1 MKKYLSLMLL
11 AVSML
16 FVQQANAQVKFGL
29 KGGLSVSKI
38 TFDNDLFDSNNRT
51 GWHIGPTLKI
61 GLPVTGLSLDAS
73 ALYEQQSSKVEDAA
87 QQGGETTVK
96 RQQIVL
102 PINARY
108 GVGLGSL
115 ASLYFFAGPQFG
127 FNVGDRDFSW
137 TSKADYNNTFQLK
150 KSSFSVNVGVGASLI
165 NHLQLSASYNI
176 AAGKTGEAKV
186 MKVLTKSYDSVTDG
200 KTNAWQVSVAYFF

>member
-16 FVQQANAQVKFGL
+16 FVQQANAQLKFGL

-38 TFDNDLFDSNNRT
+38 SFDKDLFDSNNRT
-51 GWHIGPTLKI
+51 GWHIGPTVKL

-87 QQGGETTVK
+87 QQSGETTVK
-96 RQQIVL
+96 RQQVVL

-108 GVGLGSL
+108 GFGLGSL
-115 ASLYFFAGPQFG
+115 ASMYFFAGPQVG

-150 KSSFSVNVGVGASLI
+150 KSSFSINVGVGASLI

-176 AAGKTGEAKV
+176 ATGKTGEAKV
-186 MKVLTKSYDSVTDG
+186 WNVVENTYKEVTDG
-200 KTNAWQVSVAYFF
+200 KMNAWQVSLAYYF

>member
-16 FVQQANAQVKFGL
+16 FVQQANAQLKFGV

-38 TFDNDLFDSNNRT
+38 SFDNDLFDSNNRT
-51 GWHIGPTLKI
+51 GWYIGPTLRL
-61 GLPVTGLSLDAS
+61 GLPVPGLSLDAS
-73 ALYEQQSSKVEDAA
+73 ALYEQQSSKVEDGT

-96 RQQIVL
+96 RKQVVF

-108 GVGLGSL
+108 GFGLGSL
-115 ASLYFFAGPQFG
+115 ASLYVFAGPQFG
-127 FNVGDRDFSW
+127 FNVGDREFSW

-150 KSSFSVNVGVGASLI
+150 KSSLSVNVGVGAMLI

-176 AAGKTGEAKV
+176 AAGKTGEAKIKNV
-186 MKVLTKSYDSVTDG
+186 VNDTYDAVTDG
-200 KTNAWQVSVAYFF
+200 KTNAWQVSVTYYF